1 MTRTSTRRTCRTN
14 PPSRIHHSST
24 LKMTLLFPGTFDPF
38 TIGHVSLV
46 ERALPLCDRLIIAVG
61 FNPAKSSAES
71 VQERVKTISRL
82 YADRPEIKVIS
93 YSGLTVDTCREE
105 NAGWMLR
112 GVRTVADFE
121 YERNLADINR
131 SISGIETILLYSLPE
146 LSFISSSMVR
156 ELASH
161 GHDISQYLP

>member
-1 MTRTSTRRTCRTN
+1 
-14 PPSRIHHSST
+14 
-24 LKMTLLFPGTFDPF
+24 MTLLFPGTFDPF
-38 TIGHVSLV
+38 TIGHASLV

-82 YADRPEIKVIS
+82 Y
-93 YSGLTVDTCREE
+93 
-105 NAGWMLR
+105 
-112 GVRTVADFE
+112 
-121 YERNLADINR
+121 ADINR

>member
-1 MTRTSTRRTCRTN
+1 M
-14 PPSRIHHSST
+14 
-24 LKMTLLFPGTFDPF
+24 
-38 TIGHVSLV
+38 
-46 ERALPLCDRLIIAVG
+46 PLCDRLIIAVG

-121 YERNLADINR
+121 YERTLADINR
-131 SISGIETILLYSLPE
+131 NLSGIETVLIYALPSLA
-146 LSFISSSMVR
+146 SVSSSVVR
-156 ELASH
+156 ELASY
-161 GHDISQYLP
+161 GADISAYIPVPPAGE

>member
-1 MTRTSTRRTCRTN
+1 MT
-14 PPSRIHHSST
+14 I
-24 LKMTLLFPGTFDPF
+24 LFPGSFNPF
-38 TIGHVSLV
+38 TIGHASLV
-46 ERALPLCDRLIIAVG
+46 ERALPLCDRLVIAVG
-61 FNPAKSSAES
+61 FNPDKCTADS
-71 VQERVKTISRL
+71 VEDRVRTIARIYEDNPAIS
-82 YADRPEIKVIS
+82 VIS
-93 YSGLTVDTCREE
+93 YCGLTVDACRKEG
-105 NAGWMLR
+105 AGWMLR

-131 SISGIETILLYSLPE
+131 SISGIETLLLYSLPE

>member
-1 MTRTSTRRTCRTN
+1 
-14 PPSRIHHSST
+14 
-24 LKMTLLFPGTFDPF
+24 MTLLFPGTFDPF
-38 TIGHVSLV
+38 TIGHASLV

-121 YERNLADINR
+121 YERTLADINR
-131 SISGIETILLYSLPE
+131 NLSGIETVLIYALPSLA
-146 LSFISSSMVR
+146 SVSSSVVR
-156 ELASH
+156 ELASY
-161 GHDISQYLP
+161 GADISAYIPVPPAGE